1 MTTKELASLG
11 IEVMKSKTKEQEDE
25 IFFANKKFTS
35 AVTECLEEMYD

>member
-25 IFFANKKFTS
+25 IFYSNKKLTS